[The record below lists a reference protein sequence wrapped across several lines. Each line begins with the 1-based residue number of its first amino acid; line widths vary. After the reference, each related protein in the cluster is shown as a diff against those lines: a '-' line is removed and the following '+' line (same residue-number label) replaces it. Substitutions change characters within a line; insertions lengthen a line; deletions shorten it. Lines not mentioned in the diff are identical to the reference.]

1 MARLR
6 ELENKSIFIIREALK
21 KFKNPAILWS
31 IGKDSTTLL
40 WLCRKALPMG
50 AKLNVIHVD
59 TGCKFREIYEF
70 RSRYTKEW
78 NLNLTVAKNEEGIKN
93 FSPEKSH
100 FECCNARKTEA
111 LKQFVK
117 KNNIDALLLGIRR
130 DEHGLRNKERIMSP
144 RDKDFRWRFA
154 REKTAT
160 EEGDSPFESMQDIEL
175 DGWNIFATDF
185 GAEADHVRVHPIINW
200 TEQDIWDYIQKEG
213 IPVVDLYFAKN
224 GKRYRSIGCE
234 CCCSPVDSDANTVNK
249 IVEELRT
256 TNIKERS
263 GRAQDKEETYIMQK
277 LRSLGYM

>member
-1 MARLR
+1 MELN
-6 ELENKSIFIIREALK
+6 ELESKSIFIVREALK

-40 WLCRKALPMG
+40 WLCRKALPIG
-50 AKLNVIHVD
+50 ARLNVIHVD
-59 TGCKFREIYEF
+59 TGCKFKEIYEF
-70 RSRYTKEW
+70 RDKYAKKW
-78 NLNLTVAKNEEGIKN
+78 DLNLMIAKNEEGIRN
-93 FSPEKSH
+93 FSPENSH

-154 REKTAT
+154 REKKAT
-160 EEGDSPFESMQDIEL
+160 EEGDSPFESMQDVEL

-200 TEQDIWDYIQKEG
+200 TEQDVWNYVQKEK
-213 IPVVDLYFAKN
+213 IPVVSLYFAKN

-234 CCCSPVDSDANTVNK
+234 CCCNPVDSDADNVDK
-249 IVEELRT
+249 IVEELKT
-256 TNIKERS
+256 TSVKERS
-263 GRAQDKEETYIMQK
+263 GRAQDKEEAYIMQK